1 MIGFGDIEALFS
13 LRDRYKKWRTPQPF
27 VTNTADRFIHLFEA
41 HGVARAQIP
50 RFFGHGLTIHQVE
63 DNNELLKAL
72 DSKLLEAAA
81 KFFGINLEWIEGASD
96 ELYELKHF
104 YKQPKKF
111 GTWLDS
117 LSSSASEQAID
128 GWLLTTS
135 VVNGEYDAIIVMR
148 EQIGE
153 LGDEAIYRYHFCEQW
168 IYDYWKCRADIAA
181 CIAQA
186 WKRNC
191 YVSGYCL
198 APDVFNKIISLKHV
212 PDSESENTLVR
223 GQRFRAEGLTINP
236 SFYISDLKE
245 EQFGIDNAIALWLEY
260 HEQGLMESRFGE
272 HGKLFRDFLGC

>member
-13 LRDRYKKWRTPQPF
+13 LRDRYNKWRNSEPRL
-27 VTNTADRFIHLFEA
+27 TNTADRFIHLFQA

-72 DSKLLEAAA
+72 DTQILDAAA
-81 KFFGINLEWIEGASD
+81 ELFAIKPEWLEGGSD

-104 YKQPKKF
+104 YNHPKKF
-111 GTWLDS
+111 GVWLDS
-117 LSSSASEQAID
+117 LLSATNVQRID

-135 VVNGEYDAIIVMR
+135 EFNDEYDAAIVMR

-153 LGDEAIYRYHFCEQW
+153 FGDEAIYRYHLCETW
-168 IYDYWKCRADIAA
+168 VYGYWKCRADIAA

-191 YVSGYCL
+191 YVFGQRIPLS
-198 APDVFNKIISLKHV
+198 VFNRVISLNSV
-212 PDSESENTLVR
+212 PDSELEQTR
-223 GQRFRAEGLTINP
+223 IHGKKFYAEDLTTNP
-236 SFYISDLKE
+236 DFYASALKN
-245 EQFGIDNAIALWLEY
+245 EQFGIDSAIARWLEY
-260 HEQGLMESRFGE
+260 YELGMMDSRFGDY
-272 HGKLFRDFLGC
+272 GKLFRDFGGR